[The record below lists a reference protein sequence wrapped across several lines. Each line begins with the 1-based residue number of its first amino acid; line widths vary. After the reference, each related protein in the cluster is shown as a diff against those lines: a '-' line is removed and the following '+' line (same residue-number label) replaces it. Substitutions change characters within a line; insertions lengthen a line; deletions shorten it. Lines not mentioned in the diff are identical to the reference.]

1 MEVFKELKVDQ
12 KLPQAETF
20 LEADKILRFAAERNV
35 TLRLLG
41 GVGVWFVA
49 PSALRMGYARKY
61 NDIDFVGL
69 RKQSHLIEKLFLD
82 MEYKPRDM
90 FNKLHGDTR
99 LMFMSKEGRRIDIFL
114 DKFIM
119 CHEFDLKDRLGL
131 CERSLTPADLLLTKL
146 QVVEINKKDIQD
158 VAALLVDFPIS
169 DRLHEIQREHIV
181 HYTSSNWGIYKTLS
195 VNLEKVKSVLPELAL
210 PEKESQVIIGRIDE
224 IRKAMEDSPKTLA
237 WKMRAKVGEKVK
249 WINFRNR
256 PNLVQTRVD

>member
-1 MEVFKELKVDQ
+1 LEVFKELKVDQ

-41 GVGVWFVA
+41 GVGVWFAA
-49 PSALRMGYARKY
+49 PSALKVGYARKY

-69 RKQSHLIEKLFLD
+69 RKQSHLIEKPFLD
-82 MEYKPRDM
+82 MEYNPREI

-99 LMFMSKEGRRIDIFL
+99 LMFTGKQDGRRIDIFL

-158 VAALLVDFPIS
+158 VAALLVDFPVS
-169 DRLHEIQREHIV
+169 DKLQEIQKERIV
-181 HYTSSNWGIYKTLS
+181 QYTSSNWGIYKTLT
-195 VNLEKVKSVLPELAL
+195 VNLDKVRSILPELAL

-249 WINFRNR
+249 WYEL
-256 PNLVQTRVD
+256 PEPT